1 MCSSFALSVD
11 EMRYLTINLHFSLI
25 CFTRKPVFNGV
36 IEIVKTLIGRISIC
50 ILNRFVHFNSFVGIL
65 MKFAQSSFIVGRGC
79 SCLWIGW
86 TKVCIYCFS
95 SDSQMMSS

>member
-11 EMRYLTINLHFSLI
+11 EMRYSTINLHFSLI
-25 CFTRKPVFNGV
+25 YFTTPVFNGV
-36 IEIVKTLIGRISIC
+36 VGIVKILVGRISIC
-50 ILNRFVHFNSFVGIL
+50 ILNHFVHFNSFAGIL
-65 MKFAQSSFIVGRGC
+65 VKFVRSSFIVGRGC